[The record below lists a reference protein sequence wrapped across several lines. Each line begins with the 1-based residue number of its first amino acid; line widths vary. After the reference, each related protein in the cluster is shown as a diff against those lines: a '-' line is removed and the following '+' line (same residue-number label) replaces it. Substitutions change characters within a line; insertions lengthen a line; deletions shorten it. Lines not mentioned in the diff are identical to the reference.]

1 MSVGLDIMYEYL
13 AEQREVIR
21 HMSEERHF
29 DADDS
34 LLGQDAT
41 LDHDALLDAQT
52 LLDQDDVPVWFDDEI
67 VTGYA
72 ADIDTGETDEA
83 EYAAW
88 LRGLPNEVRAD
99 YLARPWAGPIET
111 DPAGF
116 WHHDIEPDSA
126 GIGFAAGGPL
136 DELVPGPDLAGF
148 AAASDANRAELG
160 ESALIGVLCA
170 WQRLAAWAQVGQ
182 AAALMTL
189 ARRREAQALDL
200 KRPSLAEH
208 VNDEVAAAL
217 RLTARSANRL
227 LDTAGGLDRLP
238 DVHAALKRGEID
250 WPKASLF
257 PDLLA
262 GLPDDAARDIAASL
276 LERASGM
283 TSGQLRAA
291 LTRAAL
297 AHDPEAAERR
307 REEARTDSGVHTWTE
322 TSGNAAMAGRELA
335 TSDVIHANARLTACA
350 GWLREN
356 GATETMDQ
364 LRAAVYIAL
373 LTGRPV
379 ASLLPP
385 SAADDATP
393 KPDTPS
399 PDSTQ
404 ATDSTPT
411 VDFSPTPDLTPTPN
425 AAPAASS
432 PQPSAAGAAL
442 TGSINL
448 TMPMS
453 AWLGLTREP
462 GEVASVGPIDAQTC
476 RQLAAVMD
484 SASRWCLTLT
494 DPAGHAVAH
503 ACASNG
509 PPPRQG
515 RPPPQGG
522 SPADGP
528 KWAAALVR
536 RLQVLETSPCL
547 HIRRSTGYKPS
558 RSLRHL
564 VVLRQRR
571 CSFPGCRRPAGR
583 SDLDHTTPFDQGGLT
598 CECNLAPLCRR
609 HHQAKQAH
617 GWSLTQPE
625 PGRMIWRLPHERSYE
640 TGSEPYP
647 V

>member
-1 MSVGLDIMYEYL
+1 MGLDIMYEYL
-13 AEQREVIR
+13 AEQREVIG
-21 HMSEERHF
+21 HMSEERDF

-34 LLGQDAT
+34 LLGQDAP
-41 LDHDALLDAQT
+41 
-52 LLDQDDVPVWFDDEI
+52 LDQDAPHDQDALHDQDNVPVWFDDEI

-72 ADIDTGETDEA
+72 ADIDTGQTDEA

-88 LRGLPNEVRAD
+88 LRGLPDEVRAD
-99 YLARPWAGPIET
+99 YLARPWGGPIET

-116 WHHDIEPDSA
+116 WHHDIEAESA
-126 GIGFAAGGPL
+126 GIGLAAGGPL
-136 DELVPGPDLAGF
+136 DKLVPGPDLAGF
-148 AAASDANRAELG
+148 AAGTDANRAELG

-170 WQRLAAWAQVGQ
+170 WQRLAAWAQAGQ
-182 AAALMTL
+182 AATLMTL
-189 ARRREAQALDL
+189 ARRREAQALEL

-217 RLTARSANRL
+217 RLTARSANQL

-262 GLPDDAARDIAASL
+262 GLPDDPARAIAASL
-276 LERASGM
+276 LERASNV

-291 LTRAAL
+291 LTGAVL
-297 AHDPEAAERR
+297 AYDPEAAERR

-322 TSGNAAMAGRELA
+322 TSGNAALAGRELA
-335 TSDVIHANARLTACA
+335 TSDVIHANARLTVCA
-350 GWLREN
+350 GWLRKN

-379 ASLLPP
+379 ESLLP
-385 SAADDATP
+385 SSTADGAAPT
-393 KPDTPS
+393 

-411 VDFSPTPDLTPTPN
+411 PDFTPPPN

-476 RQLAAVMD
+476 RELAAVM
-484 SASRWCLTLT
+484 
-494 DPAGHAVAH
+494 
-503 ACASNG
+503 
-509 PPPRQG
+509 
-515 RPPPQGG
+515 
-522 SPADGP
+522 
-528 KWAAALVR
+528 
-536 RLQVLETSPCL
+536 
-547 HIRRSTGYKPS
+547 
-558 RSLRHL
+558 
-564 VVLRQRR
+564 
-571 CSFPGCRRPAGR
+571 
-583 SDLDHTTPFDQGGLT
+583 
-598 CECNLAPLCRR
+598 
-609 HHQAKQAH
+609 
-617 GWSLTQPE
+617 
-625 PGRMIWRLPHERSYE
+625 
-640 TGSEPYP
+640 
-647 V
+647 